1 VATELAARHR
11 IPVVV
16 DAIETVVRA
25 TAPDVL
31 VDAWGRRLSWGEVE
45 TERSRREFRS
55 TVVP

>member
-1 VATELAARHR
+1 M
-11 IPVVV
+11 